1 MILIIKMKILI
12 LVIANDFEPYK
23 TLQTLNWNKFM
34 NLNPDIDCFYLKEDP
49 SLEEEYK
56 LIDKSFYYR
65 VQPSIGEGII
75 KKTIGALK
83 YFNYQNYDFILRTN
97 LSSFYIRNRLETF
110 LNSIPKEKIYCGRTF
125 AYGDFNF
132 ISGSGI
138 LMSKDVVDYLIQNE
152 NELNFWVD
160 DVIIGKIITS
170 KFSIL
175 EKTFY
180 PYYENG
186 SNLDTLT
193 DDCFQIRIK
202 NIDRHDLEDE
212 KIIFD
217 MLYQKFYS

>member
-1 MILIIKMKILI
+1 
-12 LVIANDFEPYK
+12 
-23 TLQTLNWNKFM
+23 
-34 NLNPDIDCFYLKEDP
+34 
-49 SLEEEYK
+49 
-56 LIDKSFYYR
+56 
-65 VQPSIGEGII
+65 
-75 KKTIGALK
+75 
-83 YFNYQNYDFILRTN
+83 
-97 LSSFYIRNRLETF
+97 
-110 LNSIPKEKIYCGRTF
+110 
-125 AYGDFNF
+125 
-132 ISGSGI
+132 
-138 LMSKDVVDYLIQNE
+138 MSKDVVDYLIQNE